1 MCINIYIIFL
11 TTLEPTIVRPT
22 IVRPTNYVKDNAY
35 IKYTTYAEIITGNTQ
50 PDYH

>member
-11 TTLEPTIVRPT
+11 TTLEPT